1 MTSLTPFAHFVQTP
15 RAGRKF
21 ICHCYEEVPK
31 VDLYDTLRAMP
42 PHDEVTVLVGPEG
55 DCSVDEVRLAMAHGN
70 SRLRTETAG
79 LMAVTMAQLSK
90 RL

>member
-1 MTSLTPFAHFVQTP
+1 M
-15 RAGRKF
+15 
-21 ICHCYEEVPK
+21 
-31 VDLYDTLRAMP
+31 DLYDTLRAMP

-55 DCSVDEVRLAMAHGN
+55 DFSLDEVRLAMAHGYESVTLGN

>member
-1 MTSLTPFAHFVQTP
+1 M
-15 RAGRKF
+15 
-21 ICHCYEEVPK
+21 PK

-55 DCSVDEVRLAMAHGN
+55 DFSLDEVRLAMAHGYESVTLGN